1 MDEYIVAAVIRLD
14 KAETL
19 LTVEPLNCT
28 CRNIGT
34 SRGGLA

>member
-19 LTVEPLNCT
+19 LTVEPLN
-28 CRNIGT
+28 
-34 SRGGLA
+34 S